1 MPRVTVVMA
10 TYNWSTVLPYSIGSA
25 LRQTFTDFE
34 LLVVGD
40 GCTDDSGSVVA
51 VIGDPRVRWINL
63 PANSGHQSAP
73 NNEGL
78 RQARGEIIAYLGHD
92 DLWLPH
98 HLQSLVSALDDQHV
112 DLAYALMANVGPE
125 GRFVWP
131 AIPRP
136 QDGSFASPS
145 AMSHRRRVTEAIGG
159 WRDYREMALTPD
171 TELWQRAQAAGRR
184 FAFVPRLTGL
194 KFPAGWRRGVYRER
208 PCHEQAAWLRR
219 IESEPDF
226 EARLLVRLVVD
237 DQVPAG
243 LTYRELSRHFVRET
257 MSRIRRRFALPWSR
271 GRTIDDLRRFKGLPE
286 NERR

>member
-25 LRQTFTDFE
+25 LQQTFTDFE

-40 GCTDDSGSVVA
+40 GCTDDSESVVA
-51 VIGDPRVRWINL
+51 AIVDPRIRWINL

-92 DLWLPH
+92 DLWLPQ
-98 HLQSLVSALDDQHV
+98 HLESLVSALDDQHA

-136 QDGSFASPS
+136 QDGAFASPS
-145 AMSHRRRVTEAIGG
+145 CMSHRRVVTEEIGG
-159 WRDYREMALTPD
+159 WRDYRGLKLTPD
-171 TELWQRAQAAGRR
+171 IELWQRAQAAGRR
-184 FAFVPRLTGL
+184 FVFVPRLTGL
-194 KFPAGWRRGVYRER
+194 KFPAGWRRGVYHER

-237 DQVPAG
+237 DQVPTG

-257 MSRIRRRFALPWSR
+257 MSRIRRRFTLPWSR